1 MFTIQNNMF
10 QCVFIG
16 AHHAPG
22 PNAHITFSYRHPPRP
37 HSFSFSKKFPVH
49 SHRTDRFCYDPFL
62 AFLKSFTSHPQVYT
76 AHISK
81 EYIQTFAKTLSPS
94 PSSHKEGIGMDFICY
109 LKLKNMRRI
118 YEVTVFRDGTTGW
131 WTSRHIWNR
140 VYDSHSPASGTYTGL
155 YTEEKSKQSL
165 SST

>member
-1 MFTIQNNMF
+1 MEMCFGFSLAYVHYTKQHVSV
-10 QCVFIG
+10 CYYRCTSCSWTKCPYYLLLSPPPP
-16 AHHAPG
+16 AP
-22 PNAHITFSYRHPPRP
+22 I
-37 HSFSFSKKFPVH
+37 HSLFPKKFPVH

-118 YEVTVFRDGTTGW
+118 YEVTVFRDGTTG
-131 WTSRHIWNR
+131 
-140 VYDSHSPASGTYTGL
+140 
-155 YTEEKSKQSL
+155 
-165 SST
+165 